1 MMFTLSLTLASN
13 LLLAPP
19 TEEEIKAK
27 IETARA
33 FVIEKGND
41 FSEEDPE
48 FHAVLDKQLEGVDPS
63 ECDMATVRNM
73 VLLWGNTPNS
83 KPAWVDRIKALAQGD
98 DWLDAALMLAD
109 MDEVNAALEIGSMH
123 GFSEVP
129 DDRLGE
135 VISVLARLEDN
146 QLEMMKYELPQ
157 LIERL
162 PSDGPSLYGWMEYP
176 KLLVKAGVD
185 SSNRKAAHSKLVAAI
200 EKVATTA
207 EGREKGMWDRALNM
221 LKGAAGRGELIG
233 FDAPKVEI
241 LWNSM
246 GQEWDCFGCM
256 KGKVVVVDFWA
267 TWCGPCVRSF
277 PDVKKLVEY
286 YKGYD
291 VIVLGLTS
299 PQGNVRFKD
308 RSRGRVECNSD
319 QEEFALM
326 QEYIEA
332 ESITWPIAFTKES
345 VFNSDFGIDGIPHV
359 AIIGP
364 DGKVAHNGL
373 HPLSQVTPMK
383 DKVQMINEL
392 LMKAGLPHPPAFE
405 G

>member
-19 TEEEIKAK
+19 TEEEIKTK
-27 IETARA
+27 IDAARKFFIENGGSPETL
-33 FVIEKGND
+33 D
-41 FSEEDPE
+41 DPK
-48 FHAVLDKQLEGVDPS
+48 FHAVLDEQLEGVDPS
-63 ECDMATVRNM
+63 ECDMATVRKM
-73 VLLWGNTPNS
+73 VLLWANTPNS

-98 DWLDAALMLAD
+98 EWLDAALMLAD

-135 VISVLARLEDN
+135 VISVLARLEEN

-185 SSNRKAAHSKLVAAI
+185 STTRKAAHGKLVAAI
-200 EKVATTA
+200 EVVAGA
-207 EGREKGMWDRALNM
+207 APDGSREKRMMDGALSV

-233 FDAPKVEI
+233 FEAPKVEI

-256 KGKVVVVDFWA
+256 KGNVVVVDFWA
-267 TWCGPCVRSF
+267 TWCGPCVGSF
-277 PDVKKLVEY
+277 PQVKELVEY
-286 YKGYD
+286 YKGYN
-291 VIVLGLTS
+291 VTVLGLTS
-299 PQGNVRFKD
+299 PQGAVNFRD
-308 RSRGRVECNSD
+308 ERGQVKCASNE
-319 QEEFALM
+319 EEFAQM
-326 QEYIEA
+326 AEYVKA
-332 ESITWPIAFTKES
+332 MDITWPIAFAKEN
-345 VFNSDFGIDGIPHV
+345 VFNPDFGVRGIPHV
-359 AIIGP
+359 AIIAA
-364 DGKVAHNGL
+364 DGKTAYNNLDPRDPMAEKVKKING
-373 HPLSQVTPMK
+373 
-383 DKVQMINEL
+383 L